1 MMAMCNRQ
9 LVFDKLR
16 PFCVQLSKEHSRKN
30 IVAVTKA
37 LEGIDRGCIQDLQ
50 EYLLFPLRII
60 LKQPTKYSEDFY
72 TDLFTL
78 MEKILGCCRVWNW
91 ELFTDLFTL
100 SCVMISSPS
109 EQGRGE
115 GKATAKSEDLKAA
128 VVQNI
133 KTLVS
138 KSDYS
143 IIQKLF
149 SLQSLPVLGLAVSIL
164 LDLADTEK
172 CRSLKV
178 SAIKCLT
185 ELSQVDGKY
194 CNKVRVMLGDTLASF
209 LPGITITLC
218 KIITGDQRQGHSV
231 IATAIYAWTKI
242 VGLTMDDILVEES
255 QKRVTSA
262 ATGMIDEKLKTL
274 ASKRDSIWVEMTG
287 KKINILVK
295 QICKVKGHSNWKVRL
310 ALAESAGSLLQ
321 GCTRTLHSSIPDFM
335 EILVGL
341 ISDEYPNVANKSR
354 KILNIFTHTHLGP
367 ECRPLVEMLEE
378 NLHNLST
385 SLPRIIRSVDEDSKF
400 SALSLMSGYIDLLGS
415 DINHLLM
422 SSSHLKRLSL
432 SLIQVFELE
441 TTDIKIIEERTSW
454 IGHDA
459 DFISPVH
466 VSDVVKPRKNFKHFH
481 DKKIEREL
489 KNVCRLLG
497 YYGSISLLVDHFLD
511 LFHDSILHKMQ
522 ATMIINE
529 LMMGA
534 VGEGVN
540 SYQEKD
546 FEKRRENN
554 IEELESIVEM
564 LIDEY
569 LSPSNLYLV
578 TSPHHNHSVRS
589 TPENRLMALEIV
601 THESGSQLSS
611 FNRNIIQICL
621 YLEGI
626 GIFAKVLKDRYIPY
640 LMKTIYPLLEKLGD
654 ETAYISSTAYLSL
667 CDICHVCQYRS
678 IGELVQR
685 NADYLVNA
693 ISLRLR
699 HFCENKK
706 SPLVLKVMLQYS
718 SKDIL
723 PLINDAIQ
731 EILDSLDENYE
742 EEALLFLRVLNE
754 LVKAV
759 FRWFK
764 DCAGTAFEK
773 KPQASG
779 GSRIDDNLD
788 VVSYIKEYLHLKRVS
803 EGDITDSTSF
813 QRNDEQLEEDCL
825 EDKEDMQTDEK
836 KDPPLHVKVVKEVLL
851 RCKHL
856 LSSRNPTIRLLTLDT
871 IAIACQALQS
881 HQDELLPMIHE
892 IWVPFSTRF
901 VDQEKL
907 VTKKA
912 VESLMVMANTS
923 GDFICRRCIK
933 DVFPKM
939 MHFLEKQAEISKG
952 SSKAYL
958 FTINFKLQQCILGQ
972 IGNLCKQLGVSG
984 NNLDLVSSVSVL
996 YLSARQPC
1004 VLQKAAI
1011 ETCTILISLDPD
1023 PMWVKLCDLYHP
1035 KEFLSFVPFFKPVK
1049 FKSSPGAR
1057 NEFSEN
1063 ITKLLKLPEMG
1074 S

>member
-1 MMAMCNRQ
+1 MAMCNRQ

-16 PFCVQLSKEHSRKN
+16 PLCVQLSKDHSRKN
-30 IVAVTKA
+30 VVAVTKA

-78 MEKILGCCRVWNW
+78 MEKILGCSRVWNW
-91 ELFTDLFTL
+91 ELFTDLFTS

-109 EQGRGE
+109 EHGSPE
-115 GKATAKSEDLKAA
+115 GKATAKSEDLKTA

-149 SLQSLPVLGLAVSIL
+149 SLQSLPVLGVAVSIL
-164 LDLADTEK
+164 LDIADTEK

-178 SAIKCLT
+178 LAIKCLT

-194 CNKVRVMLGDTLASF
+194 CNKVRAMLGDTLASF

-242 VGLTMDDILVEES
+242 VGLTMDDILIEES
-255 QKRVTSA
+255 QKRVQQPILAGTVEDK
-262 ATGMIDEKLKTL
+262 IKKL
-274 ASKRDSIWVEMTG
+274 AIKRDSTWVEMTG
-287 KKINILVK
+287 EKLNVLVK
-295 QICKVKGHSNWKVRL
+295 QICSVRGHSNWKVRL

-321 GCTRTLHSSIPDFM
+321 GCTRSLHSSIPDFM

-341 ISDEYPNVANKSR
+341 ISDEYTNVANKSR

-385 SLPRIIRSVDEDSKF
+385 SLPRIIRCVDENRKF

-422 SSSHLKRLSL
+422 SASHLKRLSL
-432 SLIQVFELE
+432 SLVQVFELD
-441 TTDIKIIEERTSW
+441 TTDIKIIEERTTW

-459 DFISPVH
+459 DFVSRVH
-466 VSDVVKPRKNFKHFH
+466 VSDVIKPRKNFKHFH
-481 DKKIEREL
+481 DKKIEKEL
-489 KNVCRLLG
+489 KNICRLLG

-511 LFHDSILHKMQ
+511 LFHESILHKMQ

-529 LMMGA
+529 LMLGA
-534 VGEGVN
+534 AGEGVI

-569 LSPSNLYLV
+569 LSPSNMYLV

-589 TPENRLMALEIV
+589 TPENRLMALELV
-601 THESGSQLSS
+601 TGQTSNQLSS

-626 GIFAKVLKDRYIPY
+626 GTFAKVLKDRYFPY

-654 ETAYISSTAYLSL
+654 ETAYISSTAYLTL
-667 CDICHVCQYRS
+667 CDICHVCQYKS

-718 SKDIL
+718 SSDIL
-723 PLINDAIQ
+723 PLIGDTIQ
-731 EILDSLDENYE
+731 EILESLDENYE
-742 EEALLFLRVLNE
+742 HEALLFLRVLNE

-759 FRWFK
+759 LRWFK
-764 DCAGTAFEK
+764 DSAGNNLEK
-773 KPQASG
+773 KQQAS
-779 GSRIDDNLD
+779 SEKRIDDKLD
-788 VVSYIKEYLHLKRVS
+788 VVSYIKEYLHLKKVS
-803 EGDITDSTSF
+803 EGDITENDDTS
-813 QRNDEQLEEDCL
+813 QYDEQPAEDIP
-825 EDKEDMQTDEK
+825 EDQDMDADQK
-836 KDPPLHVKVVKEVLL
+836 KDPPLHVTAVKEVLF

-856 LSSRNPTIRLLTLDT
+856 LSSRNPSIRLLALDT
-871 IAIACQALQS
+871 IANSCRALQS

-892 IWVPFSTRF
+892 IWMPYSARF
-901 VDQEKL
+901 VDEEKL

-912 VESLMVMANTS
+912 VESLMVMADTS
-923 GDFICRRCIK
+923 GDFICRRCTK

-939 MHFLEKQAEISKG
+939 INFLEKQAEISKG

-958 FTINFKLQQCILGQ
+958 HTINFKLQQCILGQ
-972 IGNLCKQLGVSG
+972 IGGICKQLGVSG
-984 NNLDLVSSVSVL
+984 NNLDLVSSVCVL
-996 YLSARQPC
+996 YLSARQPKF
-1004 VLQKAAI
+1004 LQKIAM

-1023 PMWVKLCDLYHP
+1023 PMWLKLCDLYHP
-1035 KEFLSFVPFFKPVK
+1035 KEFLSYVPLFKPVK
-1049 FKSSPGAR
+1049 FKSTPGAK
-1057 NEFSEN
+1057 NEFAEN
-1063 ITKLLKLPEMG
+1063 VIELLKLPEMG

>member
-1 MMAMCNRQ
+1 MEAYNCYRQ
-9 LVFDKLR
+9 LALDKLR
-16 PFCVQLSKEHSRKN
+16 PLCVKLSNDHSRKN
-30 IVAVTKA
+30 ISALTKA
-37 LEGIDRGCIQDLQ
+37 LEEIDRGYIQDLQ
-50 EYLLFPLRII
+50 EYLLYPLRMI
-60 LKQPTKYSEDFY
+60 LKESTKYSEDFY

-78 MEKILGCCRVWNW
+78 MEKILGCTRVWKW
-91 ELFTDLFTL
+91 ELFTDIFTL
-100 SCVMISSPS
+100 SCIMISSPS
-109 EQGRGE
+109 DQGMGC

-149 SLQSLPVLGLAVSIL
+149 SIQSLPVLGLAVSIL

-194 CNKVRVMLGDTLASF
+194 CNRVRVTLGDTFASF

-218 KIITGDQRQGHSV
+218 KIITGDQKQGHSV

-242 VGLTMDDILVEES
+242 IGLTMDDILIEES
-255 QKRVTSA
+255 QKKGQPSI
-262 ATGMIDEKLKTL
+262 TGAEPVDDKIRKL
-274 ASKRDSIWVEMTG
+274 AIKRDSTWVEITG
-287 KKINILVK
+287 NKINLLVK
-295 QICKVKGHSNWKVRL
+295 QICKVRGHSNWKVRM

-321 GCTRTLHSSIPDFM
+321 GCTRSLHSSIPDFL

-354 KILNIFTHTHLGP
+354 KILNIFTHTHLGT

-378 NLHNLST
+378 NLHNLSM
-385 SLPRIIRSVDEDSKF
+385 SLPRIIRSVDGNRKY

-422 SSSHLKRLSL
+422 SSSHLKRLSI
-432 SLIQVFELE
+432 SLIQVFELD

-454 IGHDA
+454 IGHNA

-466 VSDVVKPRKNFKHFH
+466 VPDVIKPRKNFKHFH
-481 DKKIEREL
+481 DKKIEKEL
-489 KNVCRLLG
+489 KNICRLLG

-529 LMMGA
+529 LMLGA
-534 VGEGVN
+534 AAMGVN

-546 FEKRRENN
+546 FEERRENN
-554 IEELESIVEM
+554 IEELEAIVEM

-569 LSPSNLYLV
+569 LSPSNLCLV

-589 TPENRLMALEIV
+589 TPENRLMALELM
-601 THESGSQLSS
+601 TRDTGNNLAT

-626 GIFAKVLKDRYIPY
+626 GSFAKVLKDRYIPF

-654 ETAYISSTAYLSL
+654 ETAYISSTAYLAL
-667 CDICHVCQYRS
+667 CDICHVCQYKS

-685 NADYLVNA
+685 NSDYLVNA

-699 HFCENKK
+699 HFYENMK

-718 SKDIL
+718 SSDIL
-723 PLINDAIQ
+723 PLIGDTVQ
-731 EILDSLDENYE
+731 EILESLDDNYE
-742 EEALLFLRVLNE
+742 EEALLFLSVLNE

-759 FRWFK
+759 LRWFT
-764 DCAGTAFEK
+764 DSMETEK
-773 KPQASG
+773 KQPPPNPH
-779 GSRIDDNLD
+779 RIDENLD
-788 VVSYIKEYLHLKRVS
+788 VVSYIKEFLHLKKVS
-803 EGDITDSTSF
+803 EGEVSESETCQDDVA
-813 QRNDEQLEEDCL
+813 EEKAEED
-825 EDKEDMQTDEK
+825 EEMQTEQK
-836 KDPPLHVKVVKEVLL
+836 KEPPLHVKAVKEVML
-851 RCKHL
+851 RSKHL
-856 LSSRNPTIRLLTLDT
+856 LSSRNPSVRLLTLDT
-871 IAIACQALQS
+871 IASSCQALRS

-892 IWVPFSTRF
+892 IWLPFTARF
-901 VDQEKL
+901 VDQEKI

-912 VESLMVMANTS
+912 VETLVTMAETS
-923 GDFICRRCIK
+923 GDFICRRCTK

-939 MHFLEKQAEISKG
+939 LTFLEKQAEISKG

-958 FTINFKLQQCILGQ
+958 YTVNFKLQQSILSR
-972 IGNLCKQLGVSG
+972 IGMLCKQLGVLG
-984 NNLDLVSSVSVL
+984 NSLDLVSSVCVL
-996 YLSARQPC
+996 YLSARQPS
-1004 VLQKAAI
+1004 VLQKIAL
-1011 ETCTILISLDPD
+1011 ETCTVLISLDPD
-1023 PMWVKLCDLYHP
+1023 PMWLRLCDLYHP
-1035 KEFLSFVPFFKPVK
+1035 KEFLSYVPLFKPVK
-1049 FKSSPGAR
+1049 FKSSPGKR
-1057 NEFSEN
+1057 NEFTDN
-1063 ITKLLKLPEMG
+1063 VVKLLKLPEMG

>member
-1 MMAMCNRQ
+1 MAMCNRQ
-9 LVFDKLR
+9 MVFDKVR
-16 PFCVQLSKEHSRKN
+16 PLCVQLSKDHSRKN

-78 MEKILGCCRVWNW
+78 MERILGCTRVWNW

-100 SCVMISSPS
+100 SCVIISSPT
-109 EQGRGE
+109 EHGRGD

-143 IIQKLF
+143 VIQRLF
-149 SLQSLPVLGLAVSIL
+149 SIQSLPVLGLAVSIL

-194 CNKVRVMLGDTLASF
+194 CNKVRVMLGDTFASF

-231 IATAIYAWTKI
+231 VATAIYAWTKI
-242 VGLTMDDILVEES
+242 VGLTMDDILIEES
-255 QKRVTSA
+255 QSRVQPSVLS
-262 ATGMIDEKLKTL
+262 GSVDDRIKNL
-274 ASKRDSIWVEMTG
+274 AIKRDSTWVEMTG
-287 KKINILVK
+287 KKLNVLVK
-295 QICKVKGHSNWKVRL
+295 QICKIRGHSNWKVRM

-321 GCTRTLHSSIPDFM
+321 GCTRSLHASIPDFM

-378 NLHNLST
+378 NLHNLSM
-385 SLPRIIRSVDEDSKF
+385 SLPRIIRSVDEDKKM

-415 DINHLLM
+415 DMKHLLM
-422 SSSHLKRLSL
+422 SSSHLKRLSM
-432 SLIQVFELE
+432 SLIQVFELD
-441 TTDIKIIEERTSW
+441 TTDIKIIEERTRW

-466 VSDVVKPRKNFKHFH
+466 VPDVIKPRKNFKHFH
-481 DKKIEREL
+481 DRKIEKEL
-489 KNVCRLLG
+489 KNICRLLG

-534 VGEGVN
+534 AGVGVN
-540 SYQEKD
+540 SYQEND
-546 FEKRRENN
+546 FEERKESN
-554 IEELESIVEM
+554 IGELESIIEM

-578 TSPHHNHSVRS
+578 TSPQHNHSVRS

-601 THESGSQLSS
+601 TQETGEKLTS
-611 FNRNIIQICL
+611 FNRNILQICL

-626 GIFAKVLKDRYIPY
+626 GSFATVLKDRYIPY

-667 CDICHVCQYRS
+667 CDICHVCQYKS

-699 HFCENKK
+699 HFYENKK

-718 SKDIL
+718 SCDIL
-723 PLINDAIQ
+723 PLIDDTVQ
-731 EILDSLDENYE
+731 EILESLDDNYE
-742 EEALLFLRVLNE
+742 QEAFLFLSVLYE

-759 FRWFK
+759 NRWYK
-764 DCAGTAFEK
+764 DSAK
-773 KPQASG
+773 K
-779 GSRIDDNLD
+779 GSKDSEDKQLSHNPYRIDGNLD
-788 VVSYIKEYLHLKRVS
+788 VVSYIKEYLHLKKVS
-803 EGDITDSTSF
+803 EGEDIENTQDDAS
-813 QRNDEQLEEDCL
+813 LEENAQDAD
-825 EDKEDMQTDEK
+825 EMQTDQK
-836 KDPPLHVKVVKEVLL
+836 KEPPLHVKAVKEIML
-851 RCKHL
+851 RSKHL
-856 LSSRNPTIRLLTLDT
+856 LSSRNPNIRLLTLDT
-871 IAIACQALQS
+871 IAISCQALQS
-881 HQDELLPMIHE
+881 HQDELLPLVHE
-892 IWVPFSTRF
+892 IWMPFTARF
-901 VDQEKL
+901 VDQEKH

-912 VESLMVMANTS
+912 VETLVVMADTS
-923 GDFICRRCIK
+923 RDFICRRCTK
-933 DVFPKM
+933 DVFPKLLS
-939 MHFLEKQAEISKG
+939 FLEKQAEISKG

-958 FTINFKLQQCILGQ
+958 YTVNFKLQQCVLSQ
-972 IGNLCKQLGVSG
+972 IGNLCNQLGVLG
-984 NNLDLVSSVSVL
+984 NNLDLVSSVCVL
-996 YLSARQPC
+996 YLSARQPNA
-1004 VLQKAAI
+1004 LQKIAT
-1011 ETCTILISLDPD
+1011 ETCTVLISLDPD
-1023 PMWVKLCDLYHP
+1023 PMWLKLCDLYHP
-1035 KEFLSFVPFFKPVK
+1035 KEFLSYVPLFKPVK
-1049 FKSSPGAR
+1049 FKSTPGTR
-1057 NEFSEN
+1057 NEFTDN
-1063 ITKLLKLPEMG
+1063 VVKLLKLLEMG